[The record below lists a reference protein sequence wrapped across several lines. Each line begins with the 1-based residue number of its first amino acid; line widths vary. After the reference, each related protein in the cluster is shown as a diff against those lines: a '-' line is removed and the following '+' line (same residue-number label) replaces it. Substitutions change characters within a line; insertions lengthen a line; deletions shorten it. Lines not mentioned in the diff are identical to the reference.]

1 MQQKLFPSYRLLAA
15 LFVLTSLFG
24 CSPEPATAP
33 GNNASAAELGPNAAI
48 IRSPVDG
55 NQSETDTTLVAR
67 LAFAE
72 GTEFRF
78 GEVTEGTIVRH
89 EFEFT
94 NSGSQ
99 PLLITNARSTCGC
112 TVPKYPKAPIPPG
125 ESGVISV
132 AFDTQNKSG
141 SQRKPVT
148 ITANTYPSTTTVYV
162 DGIVIKD

>member
-1 MQQKLFPSYRLLAA
+1 MPQTLLTPYRLLAA
-15 LFVLTSLFG
+15 LFILAPLLG

-33 GNNASAAELGPNAAI
+33 ENGDATEELGPNASI

-55 NQSETDTTLVAR
+55 NQSEADTTLVAR
-67 LAFAE
+67 LVFSA
-72 GTEFRF
+72 GNEFRF

-94 NSGSQ
+94 NAGSQ
-99 PLLITNARSTCGC
+99 PLLITDARSTCGC

-125 ESGVISV
+125 EAGIISV
-132 AFDTQNKSG
+132 AFDTQNKFG
-141 SQRKPVT
+141 NQRKPVM

-162 DGIVIKD
+162 EGIVVKD